1 MIIYQRIFFG
11 GGGSHGFQGGIE
23 GVGRR
28 QQSIRRVL
36 WNIYCR
42 LTTNEGGGDGWHK
55 NITELYGGGISYFIP
70 IHTTAYQRHKSCE
83 FSFDSNKET

>member
-1 MIIYQRIFFG
+1 MIIYQIIFFLG

-28 QQSIRRVL
+28 QQSIRRIL

-42 LTTNEGGGDGWHK
+42 LTANEGGGGW
-55 NITELYGGGISYFIP
+55 
-70 IHTTAYQRHKSCE
+70 
-83 FSFDSNKET
+83 